1 MKQQAARL
9 LLAASAGVTA
19 ATLASSAAATPAA
32 PVTAAIPAPLDEAR
46 QLLRGPSASSADWP
60 RAFTLFKAEA
70 EVGSA
75 AAAYYLGLMYRN
87 GMGVARDSTAA
98 AHWLEKAAQGRVA
111 PAMFLYANM
120 LLSGEGVGRNE
131 AVARRWIEQ
140 AAALEHPG
148 AMLQMALALR
158 EGSMGFARDEAQ
170 YEIYMK
176 EAAHALRHQ
185 MPEP

>member
-1 MKQQAARL
+1 MKRQTVRL
-9 LLAASAGVTA
+9 LLAAGAGLTA
-19 ATLASSAAATPAA
+19 AMPASSAAATPAVPA
-32 PVTAAIPAPLDEAR
+32 AVAIPAPLDEAR
-46 QLLRGPSASSADWP
+46 RLLRGPSASSADWP
-60 RAFTLFKAEA
+60 RAFTLFKTEAEA
-70 EVGSA
+70 GSS
-75 AAAYYLGLMYRN
+75 AAAYYLGLMCRN
-87 GMGVARDSTAA
+87 GMGVARDSAAA

-120 LLSGEGVGRNE
+120 LLNGEGVGRNE
-131 AVARRWIEQ
+131 AAARHWLEQ

>member
-1 MKQQAARL
+1 MKGRIAAL
-9 LLAASAGVTA
+9 LLAASAGLAHATA
-19 ATLASSAAATPAA
+19 PTAPGAASGIAA
-32 PVTAAIPAPLDEAR
+32 LNEAR
-46 QLLRGPSASSADWP
+46 ELLRGPAASPAGWP
-60 RAFTLFKAEA
+60 RAFSLLKIAAED
-70 EVGSA
+70 GNA

-87 GMGVARDSTAA
+87 GMGVARDSNLA
-98 AHWLEKAAQGRVA
+98 AHWLCKAAQGRVA

-120 LLSGEGVGRNE
+120 LLNGEGAARDEVT
-131 AVARRWIEQ
+131 ARRWIEQ

-158 EGSMGFARDEAQ
+158 EGSMGFERDEAQ